1 METFKLSLNSIEKVG
16 EFVKKISKY
25 DGSLDIAAGRYS
37 VDARSL
43 MGILSIDLNRV
54 LELKVPGSDIRIWKH
69 WKKTSSRF
77 WWRLKIF

>member
-25 DGSLDIAAGRYS
+25 DGPLDIAAGRYS

-54 LELKVPGSDIRIWKH
+54 LELKVPIGYQNMEALEKDIQP
-69 WKKTSSRF
+69 F
-77 WWRLKIF
+77 LVA